1 MSKKNYNLM
10 NMPPKLFKYYK
21 YDDKLNRKRLS
32 GEVYLSSPLDFN
44 DPCDCRV
51 QPENNIDKLKGK
63 KEDWLIGKIRELGY
77 DCEESEKLEEDLKR
91 KDENALKSVHTK
103 QLEKAGILCLTSSYK
118 DTQMWGYYADN
129 TGICI
134 EYDTEK
140 FVKKLLFGVVDSMDY
155 SLTKFLY
162 EDKYYKLEF
171 QERRE
176 QIARDN
182 GEEPK
187 VPSVMMM
194 SREDWAN
201 KNIQE
206 SDISSGKISNI
217 YLRTV
222 LENGEEDRKKKVLNF
237 VRHVFVKR
245 FVGNKISY
253 KPKLDDVTPTL
264 FFDENDNGSK
274 IKYFQKTNVWQHE
287 KEFRIFVSLG
297 GRKVVKMGADIIKN
311 VYFGCD
317 VPFEKIVEMA
327 YMLFVKDDSRG
338 THELVERKCGLY
350 KMMRLPSGELECR
363 KVNSRSLECA
373 LKTLSSCFSRMEATH
388 DKSADANVS

>member
-77 DCEESEKLEEDLKR
+77 DCEESKKLEEDLKR
-91 KDENALKSVHTK
+91 KDENALKSVYTK

-140 FVKKLLFGVVDSMDY
+140 FVKKLLFGVVNSMGY
-155 SLTKFLY
+155 SLTKLLY
-162 EDKYYKLEF
+162 NEKDYNLGF

-176 QIARDN
+176 KKATEKGVECKQ
-182 GEEPK
+182 
-187 VPSVMMM
+187 PSKIVVD
-194 SREDWAN
+194 REIWACQN
-201 KNIQE
+201 LTD
-206 SDISSGKISNI
+206 SDSLSEIITNDF
-217 YLRTV
+217 LRE
-222 LENGEEDRKKKVLNF
+222 LLKDGSKKKEVLNF
-237 VRHVFVKR
+237 IRHVFVKR
-245 FVGNKISY
+245 LVGEKICY
-253 KPKLDDVTPTL
+253 KDKLDESKPTL
-264 FFDENDNGSK
+264 FFEENNVGSK
-274 IKYFQKTNVWQHE
+274 MKYFQKTNVWQHE

-297 GRKVVKMGADIIKN
+297 GRKVVKMGADIIKS

-317 VPFEKIVEMA
+317 MPMAKIAEIAYILNEVGALKVEKGDVC
-327 YMLFVKDDSRG
+327 
-338 THELVERKCGLY
+338 HPCLY
-350 KMMRLPSGELECR
+350 RMVRLPEGKLDARRIDDAVLYRLEADIAQCI
-363 KVNSRSLECA
+363 KQ
-373 LKTLSSCFSRMEATH
+373 EA
-388 DKSADANVS
+388 